1 MKELKL
7 LHQNSLKTHS
17 VRLVQ
22 TLKTQ
27 LMKNKQLSPQ
37 GIKLNPQGTKLRA
50 PKTEELRLH
59 LSLLK
64 W

>member
-17 VRLVQ
+17 VQLRQ

-37 GIKLNPQGTKLRA
+37 GIKLRA

-64 W
+64 HHCS